1 YRQWFGESSG
11 ACAPSSRL
19 RSRPRRPQVDADRQR
34 TPGDIMAPKRG
45 GARSVRYAAFEVG
58 PDRWAIDVWER
69 EDAPG
74 VPIFPTLDEARE
86 YLNTLYDKQGS
97 TSAAS

>member
-1 YRQWFGESSG
+1 
-11 ACAPSSRL
+11 
-19 RSRPRRPQVDADRQR
+19 
-34 TPGDIMAPKRG
+34 MAPKRG
-45 GARSVRYAAFEVG
+45 GARSVRYAAFEVA
-58 PDRWAIDVWER
+58 PERWAIDVWER